1 METVLLYIVGILI
14 VVVGLVL
21 SIGLHEIGHLVPA
34 KAFGV
39 KVGQYMIGFG
49 PTVFSRT
56 KGETEYGVK
65 AIPLGGYISM
75 SGMFPPQKTAVVAE
89 DALATNH
96 RAQGGRTS
104 TTGIF
109 QTLVQD
115 ARTASAETIDEGD
128 EKRTFYRLAVPK
140 RIVIMLGGPVMNLLI
155 AIVLFGVVLC
165 GFGVQQASTTV
176 GSVSQCVLPAGSTET
191 TCPANATPSPGAA
204 AGIEPGDRILSIGGT
219 AIDNWDQST
228 ALIQKAAGTTVDFVV
243 LRDGAKTTLDVTPLL
258 TKRYVTDANGNY
270 VTDSSGA
277 KETQEV
283 GFVGIGAAYARTQQP
298 VTAVIPAVWSNV
310 TNVGNL
316 IIHLPQR
323 LVGVAQAAFGGG
335 ERDANGPV
343 SVVGVGRMAG
353 EVASLDSVPI
363 LDRASYLVGLLA
375 SLNVALFVFNLIPL
389 MPLDGGHV
397 AGAII
402 EGVRRFFAKLFG
414 RPDPG
419 PVDTAKVIPLTFV
432 VVAILGAMSLLLIY
446 ADLVNPISVG

>member
-1 METVLLYIVGILI
+1 VETVLLYVLGILV

-49 PTVFSRT
+49 PTIFSRK

-75 SGMFPPQKTAVVAE
+75 SGMFPPQKSAEVAE
-89 DALATNH
+89 DAVAAG
-96 RAQGGRTS
+96 RVSAGRTA
-104 TTGIF
+104 TTGMF

-115 ARTASAETIDEGD
+115 ARTASAETVDEG
-128 EKRTFYRLAVPK
+128 EEQRTFYRLAVPK

-155 AIVLFGVVLC
+155 AVVLFGVVLSAI
-165 GFGVQQASTTV
+165 GTQQATTTI
-176 GSVSQCVLPAGSTET
+176 GSVSECVLPAASTST
-191 TCPANATPSPGAA
+191 TCSADATKSPGAA
-204 AGIEPGDRILSIGGT
+204 AGIQPRDQLVSIDGT
-219 AIDNWDQST
+219 KVSSWDQST
-228 ALIQKAAGTTVDFVV
+228 SIIQKSAGKTLDVVV
-243 LRDGAKTTLDVTPLL
+243 LRNHERLTLHITPLL
-258 TKRYVTDANGNY
+258 TKRYVTDAAGNY
-270 VTDSSGA
+270 VTDSAGK

-283 GFVGIGAAYARTQQP
+283 GFVGIGAAYARVQQP
-298 VTAVIPAVWSNV
+298 LTTVLPAVGSNIGNVV
-310 TNVGNL
+310 TL
-316 IIHLPQR
+316 IVHLPER
-323 LVGVAQAAFGGG
+323 LVGVAKAAFGGG
-335 ERDANGPV
+335 ARDANGPV

-353 EVASLDSVPI
+353 EVASLNSVPI
-363 LDRASYLVGLLA
+363 LDRLSVLVGLLA

-414 RPDPG
+414 RRDPG
-419 PVDTAKVIPLTFV
+419 PVDTAKVIPLTFA
-432 VVAILGAMSLLLIY
+432 VVAVLGAMSLLLIY
-446 ADLVNPISVG
+446 ADIVNPVSIG

>member
-1 METVLLYIVGILI
+1 METVLLYLLGILI

-49 PTVFSRT
+49 PTIFSRK

-75 SGMFPPQKTAVVAE
+75 SGMFPPQKTAEVAE
-89 DALATNH
+89 DAV
-96 RAQGGRTS
+96 GGRVSAGRTA
-104 TTGIF
+104 TTGMF

-115 ARTASAETIDEGD
+115 ARTASAETVDEG
-128 EKRTFYRLAVPK
+128 EEQRTFYRLAVPK

-165 GFGVQQASTTV
+165 GFGVQQATTTV
-176 GSVSQCVLPAGSTET
+176 GSVSECVLPAGSTST
-191 TCPANATPSPGAA
+191 TCPTGATQSPGAA
-204 AGIEPGDRILSIGGT
+204 AGLQPRDEIVSIDGT
-219 AIDNWDQST
+219 RVSSWDQST
-228 ALIQKAAGTTVDFVV
+228 AIIQKSAGEKLDVVV
-243 LRDGAKTTLDVTPLL
+243 LRGHQRLTLEVTPLL
-258 TKRYVTDANGNY
+258 TKRYVTDAAGTV
-270 VTDSSGA
+270 VTDSAGK
-277 KETQEV
+277 KETEEV
-283 GFVGIGAAYARTQQP
+283 GFVGIGSAYARVQQP
-298 VTAVIPAVWSNV
+298 VSAVLPAVGSNV
-310 TNVGNL
+310 AGVATL
-316 IIHLPQR
+316 IWHLPER

-335 ERDANGPV
+335 ARDANGPV

-353 EVASLDSVPI
+353 EVATLNSVPV
-363 LDRASYLVGLLA
+363 LDRAGYLVGLLA

-397 AGAII
+397 AGAVI
-402 EGVRRFFAKLFG
+402 EGVRRFVAKLFG
-414 RPDPG
+414 KRDPG

-432 VVAILGAMSLLLIY
+432 VVTVLGAMSLLLIY
-446 ADLVNPISVG
+446 ADIVNPVKVG